1 MYIGSGEPV
10 LGYQLL
16 KAPRRKKKSMHLGA
30 APYWALVCAT
40 LATAR
45 PLPRRA
51 GRRRYAPRAP
61 ANDPPTKPPA
71 EDDQYACSAPDA
83 TPAQEPKF
91 CLVYGHDAGYGSRFE
106 SFDAAREAWAARHN
120 VTVLRNAFRPTSRYI
135 TYQKIEIVSRA
146 IANPN
151 CTHFM
156 WQDSDLHVCRPDFSP
171 SRWIANDPH
180 LVLVDHAVSLNN
192 GAFIMKRGPCMNA
205 FVRNW
210 HEWNSRR
217 AFPFTDN
224 GSMLAAILDFFFGDR
239 RCVGAK
245 FDGHGGYMRCV
256 HARLDAHLGPKNK
269 ATRRFGGLEL
279 LYPPDGFNS
288 HACTTKTGPE
298 LSRDFISCEETHQV
312 KQYSW
317 TATDMFVPGMFAM
330 HTKLAHLPCPAFSH
344 DGANGSAVL

>member
-1 MYIGSGEPV
+1 
-10 LGYQLL
+10 
-16 KAPRRKKKSMHLGA
+16 MHLGVS
-30 APYWALVCAT
+30 PYWALVCAT
-40 LATAR
+40 LVAIAR
-45 PLPRRA
+45 PHPRHA
-51 GRRRYAPRAP
+51 GRRYAPRPP
-61 ANDPPTKPPA
+61 ADDQPTKPPA
-71 EDDQYACSAPDA
+71 EDAQYACSAPDA

-120 VTVLRNAFRPTSRYI
+120 VTVLRNVFRPTSRYI

-224 GSMLAAILDFFFGDR
+224 GSMLAAILDFSSGT
-239 RCVGAK
+239 
-245 FDGHGGYMRCV
+245 
-256 HARLDAHLGPKNK
+256 DAVSVPSSMATVVTCAASTRVLTPILGQKIRQR
-269 ATRRFGGLEL
+269 AVLAAS
-279 LYPPDGFNS
+279 NS
-288 HACTTKTGPE
+288 SIRQMA
-298 LSRDFISCEETHQV
+298 S
-312 KQYSW
+312 
-317 TATDMFVPGMFAM
+317 TATPVQQKPD
-330 HTKLAHLPCPAFSH
+330 LS
-344 DGANGSAVL
+344 